1 MTRLDRA
8 LGIVLALRSGHE
20 MTARQLAQRFQ
31 VSSRTIYRDVET
43 LSALGVPIYT
53 ERGRGGGF
61 RLVEGY
67 FLPPIMFTQDEA
79 LGLVAGL
86 TLLQAMRSHPFAAA
100 LDTAEKKLVAAVS
113 DHLRT
118 VLREARLRIGFEM
131 PESDIFHPEPAADG
145 TTVEPLAGMA
155 EDQVVQTFLEGVFN
169 RKTVELHYRSPYR
182 NEATQQIIDPLGLLW
197 DRGYWYL
204 AGRRAGDQPDVWL
217 WRADRVIRIRL
228 QTQTAPIE
236 PKFDIRPYLGRQW
249 LGSAMQRWAEE
260 TPVKI
265 RLTHKQAERL
275 RRDWYYRQAE
285 FEAVSEQET
294 LLTIGADDPE
304 VVLELLRWLGPG
316 SELLEPEAWRVLM
329 REQLAYLLTRYSEGE
344 KSHD

>member
-8 LGIVLALRSGHE
+8 LGIVLALRSGKE

-31 VSSRTIYRDVET
+31 VSLRTIHRDIET
-43 LSALGVPIYT
+43 LSVLGVPVYT
-53 ERGRGGGF
+53 ERGRRGGF
-61 RLVEGY
+61 RLLEGY

-100 LDTAEKKLVAAVS
+100 LDTAEKKLVAAVP
-113 DHLRT
+113 DHLGT
-118 VLREARLRIGFEM
+118 VLQEARLRIGFEM
-131 PESDIFHPEPAADG
+131 PESDIFHPEPVPVG
-145 TTVEPLAGMA
+145 TAELPSAGMV
-155 EDQVVQTFLEGVFN
+155 EDQAVQTFLEGVFN
-169 RKTVELHYRSPYR
+169 RKAVELHYRSPYR
-182 NEATQQIIDPLGLLW
+182 SEATHQIIEPLGILW

-204 AGRRAGDQPDVWL
+204 SGRTAGDQADVRL
-217 WRADRVIRIRL
+217 WRADRVIAIRL
-228 QTQTAPIE
+228 QTQTVPIE
-236 PKFDIRPYLGRQW
+236 PSFDIRLYLERKW
-249 LGSAMQRWAEE
+249 LGVAMQHWTEE

-265 RLTHKQAERL
+265 RLTHQQAERL
-275 RRDWYYRQAE
+275 RRDWYYCQGE
-285 FEAVSEQET
+285 FESLSDQET

-316 SELLEPEAWRVLM
+316 AELLEPAAWRELM

-344 KSHD
+344 ESHG